1 MADDTQGQTL
11 TQTASEDHTPVKT
24 AADLKI
30 EALERRLDDLEK
42 LNVELREANA
52 GLWAAAHPAPAPA
65 QDPAPAQAAAGP
77 SDIET
82 LYKSLGIKE

>member
-1 MADDTQGQTL
+1 MADDTQGQAP
-11 TQTASEDHTPVKT
+11 TQTTEDPAPVKT

-30 EALERRLDDLEK
+30 EALEKRLDDLEK
-42 LNVELREANA
+42 LNAELREANA
-52 GLWAAAHPAPAPA
+52 GLWAVAHPAPAPA

>member
-1 MADDTQGQTL
+1 MADDTQGQAPI
-11 TQTASEDHTPVKT
+11 QTTEDPAPVKT

-30 EALERRLDDLEK
+30 EALEKRLDDLEK
-42 LNVELREANA
+42 LNAELREANA
-52 GLWAAAHPAPAPA
+52 GLWAAAH
-65 QDPAPAQAAAGP
+65 PAPAQAAAGP